1 MKVTVAR
8 VHENLFNGEA
18 ESVHVPTTAGEL
30 TILGHHEP
38 LVSTLKAGT
47 VTVHTKEGDQS
58 FPVESG
64 VLEVSSDQA
73 TILL

>member
-18 ESVHVPTTAGEL
+18 ESVHVPTTAGEV

-38 LVSTLKAGT
+38 LVATVQAGI
-47 VTVHTKEGDQS
+47 VTVHTKEGDHS
-58 FPVESG
+58 FVVEDG